1 VNLGTVALHTVHCKT
16 CATSD
21 SNGTV
26 QRRRSQRAAE
36 LSLALLPAPGQRR
49 VKVTEKGGVAVK
61 RACAPRC
68 HVPGAALW
76 PMALASKRRPAPCM
90 HVPRRLGSA
99 GRRSRPPTPPARAE
113 HTTHTA
119 MHATIGMQY
128 LQPGRRGC
136 SYAENETTTVQS
148 ISLTVRARPGRV
160 DQRPACHRQ
169 VGPTISGPHQSRR
182 PSLLGLDR
190 C

>member
-1 VNLGTVALHTVHCKT
+1 VGESWYCSTAYSTVQVVYTRT

-90 HVPRRLGSA
+90 HVPRRLGWASLSATDTPRA
-99 GRRSRPPTPPARAE
+99 GRA
-113 HTTHTA
+113 HNTHS
-119 MHATIGMQY
+119 HACND
-128 LQPGRRGC
+128 RD
-136 SYAENETTTVQS
+136 A
-148 ISLTVRARPGRV
+148 ISAARP
-160 DQRPACHRQ
+160 A
-169 VGPTISGPHQSRR
+169 
-182 PSLLGLDR
+182 GLFL
-190 C
+190 CGK